1 MGEDPLVREIDF
13 DQALGITPAHGGSAR
28 KSGGRHLE
36 EAVFAAGSISR
47 FVPRI
52 QQQNSR
58 ILEILDVS
66 RHQMQA
72 MA

>member
-1 MGEDPLVREIDF
+1 MGGDPLAREIDF
-13 DQALGITPAHGGSAR
+13 DSAIPMAQAGSAR

-36 EAVFAAGSISR
+36 EAVFAAGSSSR
-47 FVPRI
+47 FVPGI
-52 QQQNSR
+52 QQQNPR